1 MSYLETY
8 KLVNYKKLNIKQA
21 SKLALEKVKDLGG
34 DGGVIVLDKNG
45 DVSMDFNTAGMYRA
59 YINNEGE
66 LTVKI
71 YND

>member
-1 MSYLETY
+1 
-8 KLVNYKKLNIKQA
+8 
-21 SKLALEKVKDLGG
+21 
-34 DGGVIVLDKNG
+34 
-45 DVSMDFNTAGMYRA
+45 MDFNTAGMYRA